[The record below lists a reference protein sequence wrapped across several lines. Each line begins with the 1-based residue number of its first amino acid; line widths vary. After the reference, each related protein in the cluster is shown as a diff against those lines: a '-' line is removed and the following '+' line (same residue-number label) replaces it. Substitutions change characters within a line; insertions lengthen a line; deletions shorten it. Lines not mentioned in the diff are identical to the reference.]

1 MALKFTDK
9 LKSIDLSKAGEVVS
23 SVTNSL
29 AAVKSLKPS
38 KVEKTESS
46 TDVIDS
52 LDGLSNYLHAL
63 QPDASPAVTMALQS
77 QLQVLQYVQSPTM
90 TLMVVDNVMV
100 MLHKALKSAE
110 SDEQREAL
118 RESFASLL
126 QSLIFVTEARL
137 RYEVDSNKEESV
149 RLLADAGDML
159 MNSVS
164 STAMMVVPVAAGVK
178 VGKALPRMVN
188 VLSAQNEQK
197 GFLARLIMVKGKKA
211 IIEEK
216 KAEFDKT
223 LNYIFDT
230 LDSYA
235 ELIGPSIQLHGML
248 KRYADG
254 LLERYKMAQYDIVA
268 KRISE
273 NEGSR
278 LEKFANTA
286 TQCLETTDES
296 TGIKL
301 LIKSFADLTHT
312 RKVLDYDSVSNILR
326 ALHNELEG
334 YEAQNRQIDDYII
347 AAESELKS
355 ASFLQFGRKN
365 ELQTKIEQYR
375 SLKLSIDNQILDCR
389 HRINIVSDIIEP
401 INESIQQYEEHLQQV
416 VQKFV
421 YAI

>member
-29 AAVKSLKPS
+29 ATVKSSKPS

>member
-1 MALKFTDK
+1 
-9 LKSIDLSKAGEVVS
+9 
-23 SVTNSL
+23 
-29 AAVKSLKPS
+29 
-38 KVEKTESS
+38 
-46 TDVIDS
+46 
-52 LDGLSNYLHAL
+52 
-63 QPDASPAVTMALQS
+63 
-77 QLQVLQYVQSPTM
+77 M

-110 SDEQREAL
+110 SNEQREAL

-197 GFLARLIMVKGKKA
+197 GFLARLMMVKGKKA

-273 NEGSR
+273 NEGTR

-301 LIKSFADLTHT
+301 LIKAFADLTHT

-326 ALHNELEG
+326 ALHNELKG

-389 HRINIVSDIIEP
+389 QRINIVSDIIEP
-401 INESIQQYEEHLQQV
+401 INESIQQYGEHLQQV

>member
-29 AAVKSLKPS
+29 AAVKNSKPS

-52 LDGLSNYLHAL
+52 LDGLNNYLHAL

-188 VLSAQNEQK
+188 VLSAQN
-197 GFLARLIMVKGKKA
+197 
-211 IIEEK
+211 
-216 KAEFDKT
+216 
-223 LNYIFDT
+223 
-230 LDSYA
+230 
-235 ELIGPSIQLHGML
+235 
-248 KRYADG
+248 
-254 LLERYKMAQYDIVA
+254 
-268 KRISE
+268 
-273 NEGSR
+273 
-278 LEKFANTA
+278 
-286 TQCLETTDES
+286 
-296 TGIKL
+296 
-301 LIKSFADLTHT
+301 
-312 RKVLDYDSVSNILR
+312 
-326 ALHNELEG
+326 
-334 YEAQNRQIDDYII
+334 
-347 AAESELKS
+347 
-355 ASFLQFGRKN
+355 
-365 ELQTKIEQYR
+365 
-375 SLKLSIDNQILDCR
+375 
-389 HRINIVSDIIEP
+389 
-401 INESIQQYEEHLQQV
+401 
-416 VQKFV
+416 
-421 YAI
+421 

>member
-9 LKSIDLSKAGEVVS
+9 LKNIDLSKASDVVS

-29 AAVKSLKPS
+29 TATKKTRLSEGGT
-38 KVEKTESS
+38 VENS

-52 LDGLSNYLHAL
+52 LDGLRNYLHTL
-63 QPDASPAVTMALQS
+63 QSDASPAVMMALQS

-90 TLMVVDNVMV
+90 TLMVVDNVLV

-110 SDEQREAL
+110 SNEQKEAL

-149 RLLADAGDML
+149 RLLSDAGDML

-164 STAMMVVPVAAGVK
+164 STAMMVVPVAAGAK
-178 VGKALPRMVN
+178 IGRALPRMVN

-197 GFLARLIMVKGKKA
+197 GFWARLIMVKGKKA

-223 LNYIFDT
+223 LNYVFDT

-273 NEGSR
+273 KEGSR
-278 LEKFANTA
+278 LEMFANTA

-301 LIKSFADLTHT
+301 LIKAFADLTHT
-312 RKVLDYDSVSNILR
+312 RKVLDYDSVSNIQRVLR
-326 ALHNELEG
+326 NELEG
-334 YEAQNRQIDDYII
+334 YETQNRQIDEYVV
-347 AAESELKS
+347 ATESELKS

-365 ELQTKIEQYR
+365 ELQTKIEQYKR
-375 SLKLSIDNQILDCR
+375 QKLAIDNQILDCR
-389 HRINIVSDIIEP
+389 QRINIVSDIIEP
-401 INESIQQYEEHLQQV
+401 INESIKQYEEHLQQV

>member
-29 AAVKSLKPS
+29 AAVKSSKPS

-110 SDEQREAL
+110 SDEQKEVL

-164 STAMMVVPVAAGVK
+164 STAMMVVPLAAGVK

>member
-29 AAVKSLKPS
+29 AAVKSSKPS
-38 KVEKTESS
+38 KVDKTESS

-126 QSLIFVTEARL
+126 QSLVFVTEARL

-197 GFLARLIMVKGKKA
+197 GFLARLMMVKGKKA

-278 LEKFANTA
+278 LEMFANTA

-301 LIKSFADLTHT
+301 FIKAFADLTHT

-326 ALHNELEG
+326 ALHSELEG

-347 AAESELKS
+347 VAESELKS

-365 ELQTKIEQYR
+365 ELQTKIEEYR

-389 HRINIVSDIIEP
+389 QRINIVSDIIEP
-401 INESIQQYEEHLQQV
+401 INESIQQYGEHLQQV

>member
-29 AAVKSLKPS
+29 AAVKSSKPS
-38 KVEKTESS
+38 KAEKTESS

-126 QSLIFVTEARL
+126 QSLVFVTEARL

-197 GFLARLIMVKGKKA
+197 GFLARLMMVKGKKA

-278 LEKFANTA
+278 LEMFANTA

-301 LIKSFADLTHT
+301 FIKAFADLTHT

-326 ALHNELEG
+326 ALHSELEG

-347 AAESELKS
+347 ATESEFKS

-365 ELQTKIEQYR
+365 ELQTKIEEYR

-389 HRINIVSDIIEP
+389 QRINIVSDIIEP
-401 INESIQQYEEHLQQV
+401 INESIQQYGEHLQQV

>member
-1 MALKFTDK
+1 
-9 LKSIDLSKAGEVVS
+9 
-23 SVTNSL
+23 
-29 AAVKSLKPS
+29 
-38 KVEKTESS
+38 
-46 TDVIDS
+46 
-52 LDGLSNYLHAL
+52 
-63 QPDASPAVTMALQS
+63 
-77 QLQVLQYVQSPTM
+77 
-90 TLMVVDNVMV
+90 
-100 MLHKALKSAE
+100 
-110 SDEQREAL
+110 
-118 RESFASLL
+118 
-126 QSLIFVTEARL
+126 
-137 RYEVDSNKEESV
+137 
-149 RLLADAGDML
+149 
-159 MNSVS
+159 
-164 STAMMVVPVAAGVK
+164 
-178 VGKALPRMVN
+178 
-188 VLSAQNEQK
+188 
-197 GFLARLIMVKGKKA
+197 
-211 IIEEK
+211 
-216 KAEFDKT
+216 
-223 LNYIFDT
+223 
-230 LDSYA
+230 
-235 ELIGPSIQLHGML
+235 ML

-273 NEGSR
+273 NEGYR

-301 LIKSFADLTHT
+301 LIKAFADLTHT

-326 ALHNELEG
+326 ALHNELKG

>member
-164 STAMMVVPVAAGVK
+164 STAMMVVPLAAGEK

-401 INESIQQYEEHLQQV
+401 INESIQQYGEHLQQV

>member
-164 STAMMVVPVAAGVK
+164 STAMMVVPLAAGEK

>member
-164 STAMMVVPVAAGVK
+164 STAMMVVPLAAGEK

-197 GFLARLIMVKGKKA
+197 GFLARLMMVKGKKA

-401 INESIQQYEEHLQQV
+401 INESIQQYGEHLQQV

>member
-29 AAVKSLKPS
+29 AAVKSSKPS
-38 KVEKTESS
+38 KAEKTESS

-126 QSLIFVTEARL
+126 QSLVFVTEARL

-197 GFLARLIMVKGKKA
+197 GFLARLMMVKGKKA

-278 LEKFANTA
+278 LEMFANTA

-301 LIKSFADLTHT
+301 LIKAFADLTHT

-326 ALHNELEG
+326 ALHNELE
-334 YEAQNRQIDDYII
+334 NRQIDDYII

-389 HRINIVSDIIEP
+389 QRINIVSDIIEP
-401 INESIQQYEEHLQQV
+401 INESIQQYGEHLQQV

>member
-29 AAVKSLKPS
+29 AAVKSSKPS

-52 LDGLSNYLHAL
+52 LDGLSGYLRTL
-63 QPDASPAVTMALQS
+63 QPDASPAVMMALQS
-77 QLQVLQYVQSPTM
+77 QLQVLQYIQSPTM

-110 SDEQREAL
+110 SDEQKEVL

-164 STAMMVVPVAAGVK
+164 STAMMVVPLAAGVK

-197 GFLARLIMVKGKKA
+197 GFLARLIMVKGKKT

-286 TQCLETTDES
+286 SQCLETTDES

>member
-164 STAMMVVPVAAGVK
+164 STAMMVVPLAAGEK

-389 HRINIVSDIIEP
+389 QRINIVSDIIEP

>member
-29 AAVKSLKPS
+29 AAVKSSKPS

-52 LDGLSNYLHAL
+52 LDGLSNYLYAL

-110 SDEQREAL
+110 SNEQREAL

-164 STAMMVVPVAAGVK
+164 STAMMVVPIAAGVK

-188 VLSAQNEQK
+188 VLSGQNEQK
-197 GFLARLIMVKGKKA
+197 GFLARLMMVKGKKA

-301 LIKSFADLTHT
+301 LIKAFADLTHT

-355 ASFLQFGRKN
+355 ASFLQFGLKN

>member
-1 MALKFTDK
+1 MALKFADK

-29 AAVKSLKPS
+29 AAVKSSKPS

-110 SDEQREAL
+110 SDEQKEVL

-164 STAMMVVPVAAGVK
+164 STAMMVVPLAAGVK

-355 ASFLQFGRKN
+355 ASFLQFGRKS